1 MALTQLTEREKLVLS
16 FAAYTDCNDWHYI
29 YHMSLERPRKEISKK
44 TSAASRWKHSPK
56 VITYFKDQQAAAAAR
71 IVEAKREAIRA
82 FVDSLPENLQRAI
95 KEQRDI
101 DPEEFA
107 LPPRLQKIRPG
118 MTRDEFESAE
128 RINPRTA
135 SKNEM
140 EFARANGIDPSGT
153 AATYAPD
160 VGPAAGRNHNHEN
173 GKDERERERARE
185 SITPDGTRIGVPP
198 HLIDFRD
205 REELLNYYNRK
216 ANEVTD
222 EKLRFDIAKFVAE
235 QEKMKADAAGKGKI
249 TLAWLPL
256 RCYECP
262 LYVAQREKI
271 NEMNNGG

>member
-56 VITYFKDQQAAAAAR
+56 VVTYFKDQQAAAAAR

-95 KEQRDI
+95 KEQRDV

-118 MTRDEFESAE
+118 MTRDEFESAD

-153 AATYAPD
+153 AATYVPD
-160 VGPAAGRNHNHEN
+160 VGPAAGKN
-173 GKDERERERARE
+173 RE
-185 SITPDGTRIGVPP
+185 
-198 HLIDFRD
+198 
-205 REELLNYYNRK
+205 LNYYNRK

-271 NEMNNGG
+271 KEDYAGR

>member
-56 VITYFKDQQAAAAAR
+56 VVTYFKDQQAAAAAR

-118 MTRDEFESAE
+118 MSRDEFESAE

-153 AATYAPD
+153 AATYVPD
-160 VGPAAGRNHNHEN
+160 VGPATDRYREN
-173 GKDERERERARE
+173 GKGERERERERE

-262 LYVAQREKI
+262 LYLAQRDKI
-271 NEMNNGG
+271 NETNAGR

>member
-1 MALTQLTEREKLVLS
+1 
-16 FAAYTDCNDWHYI
+16 
-29 YHMSLERPRKEISKK
+29 
-44 TSAASRWKHSPK
+44 
-56 VITYFKDQQAAAAAR
+56 
-71 IVEAKREAIRA
+71 
-82 FVDSLPENLQRAI
+82 
-95 KEQRDI
+95 
-101 DPEEFA
+101 
-107 LPPRLQKIRPG
+107 
-118 MTRDEFESAE
+118 MTRDEFESAD

-153 AATYAPD
+153 AATYVPD
-160 VGPAAGRNHNHEN
+160 VGPAGRNRET
-173 GKDERERERARE
+173 GKDQRERERERE
-185 SITPDGTRIGVPP
+185 NITPDGTRIGVPP

-249 TLAWLPL
+249 TLAWMPL

-262 LYVAQREKI
+262 LYVAQRDKI
-271 NEMNNGG
+271 NEINGGR

>member
-1 MALTQLTEREKLVLS
+1 
-16 FAAYTDCNDWHYI
+16 
-29 YHMSLERPRKEISKK
+29 MSLERPRKEISKK

-56 VITYFKDQQAAAAAR
+56 VVTYFKDQQAAAAAR

-118 MTRDEFESAE
+118 MTRDEFESAD

-153 AATYAPD
+153 AATYVPD
-160 VGPAAGRNHNHEN
+160 VGPAVDRFREN
-173 GKDERERERARE
+173 GKGERERERERE
-185 SITPDGTRIGVPP
+185 SITPDGTRMGVPP

-262 LYVAQREKI
+262 LYVAQRDKI
-271 NEMNNGG
+271 NEANEGR

>member
-56 VITYFKDQQAAAAAR
+56 VVTYFKDQQAAAAAR

-153 AATYAPD
+153 AATYVPD
-160 VGPAAGRNHNHEN
+160 VGPADRNREN
-173 GKDERERERARE
+173 GKDQRERERERE

-198 HLIDFRD
+198 HMIDFRN

-262 LYVAQREKI
+262 LYVAQRDRVDAA
-271 NEMNNGG
+271 NEGG

>member
-1 MALTQLTEREKLVLS
+1 MALTQLTEREKLALS

-29 YHMSLERPRKEISKK
+29 YHMSLERPRKEVSKK

-56 VITYFKDQQAAAAAR
+56 VVTYFKDQQAAAAAR
-71 IVEAKREAIRA
+71 IVEAKREAIRV
-82 FVDSLPENLQRAI
+82 FVESLPENLQRAI

-118 MTRDEFESAE
+118 MARNEFESAE
-128 RINPRTA
+128 RINPRNA

-153 AATYAPD
+153 AATYVPD
-160 VGPAAGRNHNHEN
+160 VGPAANRKG
-173 GKDERERERARE
+173 EREKERERE
-185 SITPDGTRIGVPP
+185 SITPDGPRIGVPP
-198 HLIDFRD
+198 HMIDFRN
-205 REELLNYYNRK
+205 REEFLNYYNRK

-235 QEKMKADAAGKGKI
+235 QEKIKADAAGKGKI

-262 LYVAQREKI
+262 LYAAQKAKI
-271 NEMNNGG
+271 SESNEGG

>member
-56 VITYFKDQQAAAAAR
+56 VVTYFKDQQAAAAAR

-118 MTRDEFESAE
+118 MTRDEFESAD

-140 EFARANGIDPSGT
+140 DFARANGIDPSGT
-153 AATYAPD
+153 AATYVPD
-160 VGPAAGRNHNHEN
+160 VGPAGRNRET
-173 GKDERERERARE
+173 GKDQRERERERE

-262 LYVAQREKI
+262 LYVAQRDKI
-271 NEMNNGG
+271 NEINGGR